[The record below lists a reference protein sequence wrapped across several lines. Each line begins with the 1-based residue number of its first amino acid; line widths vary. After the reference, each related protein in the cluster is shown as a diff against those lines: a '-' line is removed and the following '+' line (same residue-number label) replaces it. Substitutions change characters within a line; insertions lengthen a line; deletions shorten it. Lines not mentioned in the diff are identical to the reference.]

1 MPTAYPAWVARV
13 QTESS
18 EDPNN
23 GDKVTD
29 PKLRNLMALV
39 DEAAREKDLKSLTR
53 LCSNDCVAGQQRALW
68 QEPGALETL
77 STLIEKAHH
86 TEGEVFPVFI
96 LNGENSFTDAD
107 SAADGKLL
115 GATSPQDYI
124 HHLSGWATSFQ
135 SGTGG
140 NLPPEHWT
148 GLKVWA
154 ANPN

>member
-1 MPTAYPAWVARV
+1 MPTANPAWVARV

-18 EDPNN
+18 EEASN
-23 GDKVTD
+23 GDKITD

-39 DEAAREKDLKSLTR
+39 DEAAREKDLKSLGR
-53 LCSNDCVAGQQRALW
+53 LCSNDCVRSQQFVLW
-68 QEPGALETL
+68 QNPGALDVL
-77 STLIEKAHH
+77 STLIEKAHR
-86 TEGEVFPVFI
+86 TEGELLPGFVLV
-96 LNGENSFTDAD
+96 GGNSFTDAD